1 MVNAETGNLKLA
13 QKFLG
18 HSNVSAAADLYPQ
31 TSEAME
37 REAAVVLERSIWG
50 NLSSIVPKVG
60 NETHQSTTDPDTVNS
75 WVKVSAQSVAALK
88 AQLGRLRQNESISWI
103 GKQTREQ
110 FGVKAGP
117 LELPTQGILD
127 AVAPYCRELGLNPHV
142 SP

>member
-1 MVNAETGNLKLA
+1 
-13 QKFLG
+13 
-18 HSNVSAAADLYPQ
+18 
-31 TSEAME
+31 ME